1 MNNDYGILLNEHN
14 IKLQRSYFDQMVR
27 LLGVNVK
34 YFPLINKQWSE
45 YSEIIAHP
53 EYGITIGCIFT
64 DHIDQRTQKKLGW
77 NSELVEGAL
86 LANLPYNTP
95 DIQVGCL
102 ILIPSGIDNTPP
114 RLFRITRMS
123 TIMIY
128 PASIACE
135 CVPEY
140 ANSIP
145 ASHTEDF
152 VNSSMQV
159 LMKDPDDNL

>member
-14 IKLQRSYFDQMVR
+14 IKLQRSYFSQMVN

-34 YFPLINKQWSE
+34 YFPLVNKTWSE
-45 YSEIIAHP
+45 YSEIIASP
-53 EYGITIGCIFT
+53 EKGLTIGCIFT
-64 DHIDQRTQKKLGW
+64 DHVDQRTQKKLGW
-77 NSELVEGAL
+77 NSELLEGAL

-95 DIQVGCL
+95 NIEVGCL

-114 RLFRITRMS
+114 RLFRISRLS
-123 TIMIY
+123 NIMIY

-140 ANSIP
+140 VNTLP
-145 ASHTEDF
+145 ASQTEDF
-152 VNSSMQV
+152 RNSSMQV